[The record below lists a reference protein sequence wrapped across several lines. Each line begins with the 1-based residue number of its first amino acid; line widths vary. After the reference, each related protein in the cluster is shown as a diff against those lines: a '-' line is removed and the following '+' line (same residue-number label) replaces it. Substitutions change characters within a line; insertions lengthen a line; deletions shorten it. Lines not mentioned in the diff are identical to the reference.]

1 MPLEPAIKRAIA
13 FVDGQ
18 NLFYSARSAF
28 GYSFP
33 NYDPVALA
41 RTICARQGWELQ
53 QVRFY
58 TGVPDTQD
66 DAQKNAFWSAKL
78 LQMSRA
84 GVHVYKRA
92 LR

>member
-1 MPLEPAIKRAIA
+1 MPSEPASKRAIA

-33 NYDPVALA
+33 NYDPLALA
-41 RTICARQGWELQ
+41 RAICVLQGWNLQ

-58 TGVPDTQD
+58 TGIPDAQD
-66 DAQKNAFWSAKL
+66 DARKNAF
-78 LQMSRA
+78 
-84 GVHVYKRA
+84 
-92 LR
+92 